1 MVGVIPRNTDLLSL
15 IKYELWIFGIKNSF
29 YNQSLHLFFS
39 TIKKCFHL
47 YLKILLHVFCI
58 ILKVHA
64 NLPFEYFNFI
74 LLLFTSSHLAMQ
86 QVQNAAVL
94 LARRYNC
101 TTSLQ
106 TAARVS
112 MIGNEKQSGMAYAH
126 KLLQQFLLKWEWSQA
141 YAYLKEQKA
150 FQVGYLLSF
159 TVLLWIFD

>member
-1 MVGVIPRNTDLLSL
+1 MFSFISKNIATCFLHH
-15 IKYELWIFGIKNSF
+15 IKSACKLAIW
-29 YNQSLHLFFS
+29 
-39 TIKKCFHL
+39 
-47 YLKILLHVFCI
+47 ILLHG
-58 ILKVHA
+58 
-64 NLPFEYFNFI
+64 YFNFI

-112 MIGNEKQSGMAYAH
+112 IIGNEKQSGMAYAH

-159 TVLLWIFD
+159 KVLLWIFD